1 MDGYSQC
8 IFIMNT
14 NKTVIKKGHVFFR
27 IVKISLV
34 MLLGILAGCA
44 GSQDVSKETLVANY
58 TVKIDKSA
66 EISELNA
73 GLFSS
78 AQMNVD
84 PSDYLL
90 GAGDLLEVTVFEAE
104 KLGSKVRVSS
114 RGYVTL
120 PLLGQ
125 VLVNGLTAREA
136 EEKIEDLY
144 KNTYIKDPHVS
155 VFVEEHFS
163 QRVTVVGEIKKPG
176 TYDYPSKQRLLD
188 VLALAGGLT
197 EKAGITVQIRRIGS
211 TPEQKGS
218 FIVDLDKLIKEGR
231 TEFNIEINGG
241 DIVFVPE
248 AGSYFVDGAIRR
260 PGSYLIKQEMV
271 IREALL
277 AAGGL
282 APYAKRNELTLIR
295 YCKNGK
301 RNIMDLDFEKHPE
314 EQELEVKDR
323 DVIIVGASSWGKI
336 VHGTGLNIGIPGVFG
351 FGYRSP
357 EK

>member
-1 MDGYSQC
+1 M
-8 IFIMNT
+8 
-14 NKTVIKKGHVFFR
+14 VFL
-27 IVKISLV
+27 IY
-34 MLLGILAGCA
+34 MTILWGCA
-44 GSQDVSKETLVANY
+44 GSQDIPKEAMVANY
-58 TVKIDKSA
+58 TAKIDKSA

-73 GLFSS
+73 GLFRS
-78 AQMNVD
+78 AQINVD

-125 VLVNGLTAREA
+125 VMVKGLSAREA
-136 EEKIEDLY
+136 EEEIEDLY
-144 KNTYIKDPHVS
+144 SKTYIKDPHIS
-155 VFVEEHFS
+155 IFVKEHFS
-163 QRVTVVGEIKKPG
+163 QRVTVVGEVKKPG

-188 VLALAGGLT
+188 VLALAGGLS

-248 AGSYFVDGAIRR
+248 AGSYFVDGAVRR

-271 IREALL
+271 LREALL

-282 APYAKRNELTLIR
+282 APYAKKNALTLIR
-295 YCKNGK
+295 YQKDGK
-301 RNIMDLDFEKHPE
+301 RQIIDLDLEKNPE
-314 EQELEVKDR
+314 DQEIKVKDR
-323 DVIIVGASSWGKI
+323 DVIIAEASGWGKVI
-336 VHGTGLNIGIPGVFG
+336 HGTGLNFGIPGILG

-357 EK
+357 ER

>member
-1 MDGYSQC
+1 M
-8 IFIMNT
+8 
-14 NKTVIKKGHVFFR
+14 IKKKKGANFFSFAVF
-27 IVKISLV
+27 
-34 MLLGILAGCA
+34 LLYMTILWGCA
-44 GSQDVSKETLVANY
+44 GSQDVPKESLVANY
-58 TVKIDKSA
+58 TAKIDKSV

-73 GLFSS
+73 GLFRS

-125 VLVNGLTAREA
+125 VMVKGLSAREA
-136 EEKIEDLY
+136 EEEIERLY
-144 KNTYIKDPHVS
+144 CKTYIKEPHIS
-155 VFVEEHFS
+155 IFVKEHFS
-163 QRVTVVGEIKKPG
+163 QRVTVVGEVKKPG

-188 VLALAGGLT
+188 VLALAGGLS
-197 EKAGITVQIRRIGS
+197 EKAGITVQIRRMGG
-211 TPEQKGS
+211 TPEQRGS
-218 FIVDLDKLIKEGR
+218 FMVDLDKLIKEGR
-231 TEFNIEINGG
+231 TEFNIQINGG

-248 AGSYFVDGAIRR
+248 AGSYFVDGAVRR

-271 IREALL
+271 LREALL

-282 APYAKRNELTLIR
+282 APYAKKNTLTLIR
-295 YCKNGK
+295 YQKDGK
-301 RNIMDLDFEKHPE
+301 RQIIDLDLEKSPE
-314 EQELEVKDR
+314 DQEIKVRDR
-323 DVIIVGASSWGKI
+323 DVIIAEASGWGKV
-336 VHGTGLNIGIPGVFG
+336 VHGTGLNFGIPGILG

-357 EK
+357 ER